1 MFCLPKA
8 NLIIASRRS
17 RYFLMKVTKV
27 KSGDGQVLV
36 EPTGTLFW
44 RPLDVLL
51 FRRARKYFF
60 HNFFDSLGY

>member
-17 RYFLMKVTKV
+17 PYLFFKMKVTKV
-27 KSGDGQVLV
+27 KSVDGQVLV

-44 RPLDVLL
+44 RPLDVLTIIP
-51 FRRARKYFF
+51 AR
-60 HNFFDSLGY
+60 

>member
-1 MFCLPKA
+1 MEF
-8 NLIIASRRS
+8 
-17 RYFLMKVTKV
+17 
-27 KSGDGQVLV
+27 GQV

-51 FRRARKYFF
+51 FRRALKYFF

>member
-1 MFCLPKA
+1 
-8 NLIIASRRS
+8 
-17 RYFLMKVTKV
+17 MKMTKV
-27 KSGDGQVLV
+27 KSSQVLV
-36 EPTGTLFW
+36 EPTLFW